1 MTNEQLITDA
11 KSIHSLF
18 QSFRANKNI
27 IILRYEL
34 QEFNAQIHR
43 VNDYSIT
50 LFYRGK
56 LPLNIENIEV
66 STSLRDTIYFAESKV
81 LNIAQSEIT
90 LAIPPELEKGVKRKY
105 PRVHTKDDVYL
116 KFNVISNAD
125 DKFQGNN
132 KGQKIP
138 PQFVT
143 ICKELLQPIPDI
155 KRIFPLLAQELK
167 KKAPLFEIKLYKN
180 EETNPKR
187 VDILKRYKE
196 TIYIANVRDSKAYFK
211 DHHGLEAISFLSYFN
226 DLKNSGKPDQVIK
239 NELIQA
245 MKDDI
250 ASTAVSYICSPIIL
264 FSQVIGHIFLGITEG
279 SYSVFRDQDIY
290 FVKYACD
297 IITEALA
304 KAKLHQLD
312 TGKDFDVP
320 TIDLSAGGV
329 LIEMNDP
336 FILKYLTGDMK
347 LRIVLKVNEREVT
360 TIGKII
366 RIEINEE
373 KNTEIAVKFTELRW
387 NDQEYID
394 TYVNRK
400 IGMEKMQQSQK
411 K

>member
-1 MTNEQLITDA
+1 MKNEQILTDA

-18 QSFRANKNI
+18 QSFRANKNL

-43 VNDYSIT
+43 VNDYSIS
-50 LFYRGK
+50 LFYKGS
-56 LPLNIENIEV
+56 LPLNIENIEL
-66 STSLRDTIYFAESKV
+66 STSMRDTIYFAECKV
-81 LNIAQSEIT
+81 LNMAQSEIT
-90 LAIPPELEKGVKRKY
+90 ISIPSELEKGVKRKY
-105 PRVHTKDDVYL
+105 SRVHTNNDVYL
-116 KFNVISNAD
+116 KFNVISNAE
-125 DKFQGNN
+125 DKFQGSS

-180 EETNPKR
+180 EESNPKR

-196 TIYIANVRDSKAYFK
+196 TIFITNVRDSKAYFK
-211 DHHGLEAISFLSYFN
+211 DHHGLEAISFLPYFN
-226 DLKNSGKPDQVIK
+226 DLKSAGKNDQIIK
-239 NELIQA
+239 SELVQT

-250 ASTAVSYICSPIIL
+250 ASTAISYICSPIIL
-264 FSQVIGHIFLGITEG
+264 FSQVIGHIFLGFTEG
-279 SYSVFRDQDIY
+279 SYNVFREQDIY

-312 TGKDFDVP
+312 TGKDFDVS
-320 TIDLSAGGV
+320 TIDLSGGGV

-336 FILKYLTGDMK
+336 FILKYLTVEMK

-360 TIGKII
+360 TVGKII
-366 RIEINEE
+366 RIEKNEE